1 MTVLNRAGRIGLATR
16 AAKKNASDRGIS
28 TEDWI
33 EVAKTTLIREGVGGV
48 KIDRL
53 AKKAGVTRGG
63 FYYRFKS
70 RQGLLDAL
78 LQDWRTTNNQPWL
91 DAIKGPGTPA
101 ERFNAW
107 MQLMLAERD
116 YKPDYDTSVRSWSR
130 TSPAVAKAVHEVD
143 ETRIDALKTIFV
155 DAGYEDDEAFVRARI
170 TYFQQIGYYAM
181 GVKESAKRRAQLSE
195 LYYRILTGF
204 RMGELKAFASPPPVA
219 APRRR
224 IAR

>member
-33 EVAKTTLIREGVGGV
+33 EVAKTTLIKEGVGGV

-78 LQDWRTTNNQPWL
+78 LQDWRTTNNQPW
-91 DAIKGPGTPA
+91 
-101 ERFNAW
+101 
-107 MQLMLAERD
+107 
-116 YKPDYDTSVRSWSR
+116 
-130 TSPAVAKAVHEVD
+130 
-143 ETRIDALKTIFV
+143 
-155 DAGYEDDEAFVRARI
+155 
-170 TYFQQIGYYAM
+170 
-181 GVKESAKRRAQLSE
+181 RREGL
-195 LYYRILTGF
+195 
-204 RMGELKAFASPPPVA
+204 P
-219 APRRR
+219 
-224 IAR
+224 